1 MNNKLFIHKSLPEM
15 YHIDVDNH
23 NKIYTEVSGKKD
35 GIPVIFIHGGPGGH
49 CRSEHHSLFD
59 PNIFKSIIFDQ
70 RGCGKSSPY
79 RVLENNNTDSIVDDI
94 EKIRDFFKLKKFI
107 IVGGSWGSTLALKYT
122 IKFPKNIIGVLLRS
136 VFLGTMYEIDWAFLD
151 GPKTFAPNLYDYFT
165 GLFKYK
171 DDIIENY
178 YDKIVNQNSKLHSWV
193 WHDYERILSQINP
206 EKYFF
211 DNEKDLLQREGLPN
225 SPFMELH
232 YIKNKFFMEDDE
244 ILKKAKSIANIP
256 AYIVQGR
263 YDLICPPINAYNLS
277 KNLKS
282 SELVFVNT
290 AGHSSSDEGIIS
302 NMLKGLNKLVNHI

>member
-1 MNNKLFIHKSLPEM
+1 M
-15 YHIDVDNH
+15 
-23 NKIYTEVSGKKD
+23 
-35 GIPVIFIHGGPGGH
+35 
-49 CRSEHHSLFD
+49 
-59 PNIFKSIIFDQ
+59 
-70 RGCGKSSPY
+70 
-79 RVLENNNTDSIVDDI
+79 
-94 EKIRDFFKLKKFI
+94 
-107 IVGGSWGSTLALKYT
+107 
-122 IKFPKNIIGVLLRS
+122 
-136 VFLGTMYEIDWAFLD
+136 
-151 GPKTFAPNLYDYFT
+151 
-165 GLFKYK
+165 FKYK

>member
-1 MNNKLFIHKSLPEM
+1 
-15 YHIDVDNH
+15 
-23 NKIYTEVSGKKD
+23 
-35 GIPVIFIHGGPGGH
+35 
-49 CRSEHHSLFD
+49 
-59 PNIFKSIIFDQ
+59 
-70 RGCGKSSPY
+70 
-79 RVLENNNTDSIVDDI
+79 
-94 EKIRDFFKLKKFI
+94 
-107 IVGGSWGSTLALKYT
+107 
-122 IKFPKNIIGVLLRS
+122 
-136 VFLGTMYEIDWAFLD
+136 MYEIDWAFLD
-151 GPKTFAPNLYDYFT
+151 GPKTFAPNLYNYFT

-244 ILKKAKSIANIP
+244 ILKKAKSI
-256 AYIVQGR
+256 
-263 YDLICPPINAYNLS
+263 DAYNLS